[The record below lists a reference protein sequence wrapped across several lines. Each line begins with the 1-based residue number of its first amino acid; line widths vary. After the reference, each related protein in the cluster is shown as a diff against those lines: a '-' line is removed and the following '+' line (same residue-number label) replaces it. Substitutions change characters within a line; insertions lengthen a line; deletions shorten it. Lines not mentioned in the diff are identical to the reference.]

1 MKALSDR
8 RRAINDIL
16 FITLGSACFG
26 VSVSLFSAPND
37 IAPGGVTGLATLAHF
52 LWGAPIGVLTTAANV
67 PLVLVAWRKLGR
79 QFAARSLLGILLSS
93 VVMDLLNAALP
104 PFHGDR
110 LLAAV
115 FGGVLTGVGL
125 GLILS
130 RGATTGG
137 AEIVARL
144 LERRWPYIPIGK
156 LILLLDGAVI
166 ALSAS
171 VYGELESPLYAIIL
185 VYVASLITDRLVY
198 GGMRGKAVLIISRR
212 HAAITR
218 RILTDLHRGVTLL
231 NGVGGFTGKSHQVI
245 LCAVRR
251 TELFSL
257 KQLVGET
264 DEQAF
269 MLLLTADEVLGSGF
283 QSLDLP
289 RQFDKKAEKE

>member
-1 MKALSDR
+1 MKFPSAWRGVAVDVG
-8 RRAINDIL
+8 

-26 VSVSLFSAPND
+26 VAVSLFSAPND

-52 LWGAPIGVLTTAANV
+52 LWDAPIGVLTAAANV
-67 PLVLVAWRKLGR
+67 PLILVAWRRFGR
-79 QFAARSLLGILLSS
+79 DFAARSLLGILISS
-93 VVMDLLNAALP
+93 LVMDVLARVVP
-104 PFHGDR
+104 PFSGDR

-144 LERRWPYIPIGK
+144 LERRWPHIPIGK

-166 ALSAS
+166 ALSAA
-171 VYGELESPLYAIIL
+171 VYRELESPLYAIIL
-185 VYVASLITDRLVY
+185 VYVSSLLTDRLVY
-198 GGMRGKAVLIISRR
+198 GGRRGKMVLIVSRR
-212 HAAITR
+212 HAAITA

-231 NGVGGFTGKSHQVI
+231 GGVGGFTGAPQQVI

-251 TELFSL
+251 TELFAL
-257 KQLVGET
+257 KRLVVQE
-264 DEQAF
+264 DAQAF
-269 MLLLTADEVLGSGF
+269 VLLLTADEVLGSGF
-283 QSLDLP
+283 VSLGDT
-289 RQFDKKAEKE
+289 R

>member
-1 MKALSDR
+1 MKLLSDW
-8 RRAINDIL
+8 RRAVHDGL
-16 FITLGSACFG
+16 FIALGSACFG

-37 IAPGGVTGLATLAHF
+37 IAPGGLAGLATLAHF
-52 LWGAPIGVLTTAANV
+52 LWGAPIGVLIAVANV
-67 PLVLVAWRKLGR
+67 PLVLIAWKKLGR

-93 VVMDLLNAALP
+93 VIMDLLDATLP

-144 LERRWPYIPIGK
+144 LERRFPHIPIGR
-156 LILLLDGAVI
+156 LILLLDGVVI
-166 ALSAS
+166 ALSAV
-171 VYGELESPLYAIIL
+171 VYRELESPLYAIIL

-198 GGMRGKAVLIISRR
+198 GGRRGKAVLIISRR
-212 HAAITR
+212 HTAVTH
-218 RILTDLHRGVTLL
+218 RILTDLHRGATLL
-231 NGVGGFTGKSHQVI
+231 GGVGGFSGTPQQVI

-251 TELFSL
+251 TEIYTL
-257 KQLVGET
+257 KRLVAEV
-264 DEQAF
+264 DPCAF
-269 MLLLTADEVLGSGF
+269 VLLLTADEVLGSGF
-283 QSLDLP
+283 HPFVES
-289 RQFDKKAEKE
+289 